1 MFTKNK
7 DEKSIVYDMV
17 EEITQEFAE
26 SIAADVKSEMEKNEK
41 LEAIVLNTD
50 DQHVSYKGFKV
61 LTQLALSQKKP
72 KFQMYVLTGLK
83 ATTTLIKSEG
93 MDNVLKLVESISE
106 VPQRA
111 GSAPKAGGGGSK
123 LDVSFIN
130 PFIEGAIKTLDV
142 QCQVTVT
149 IDKPLLK
156 TKDTKLPSIDIL
168 GVIGITSKAFNGNIS
183 ICFPSKVFLFIMS
196 KMLSEDYKE
205 ITKDLEDGAGE
216 ILNMIF
222 GHAKR
227 VLNENGHSFEKA
239 IPAIVRAKDLSVS
252 HLNDQGSII
261 LPFKSEAGDFYM
273 EISMSSGVTK

>member
-7 DEKSIVYDMV
+7 DEKSIVYEMV
-17 EEITQEFAE
+17 EELTQELAE
-26 SIAADVKSEMEKNEK
+26 SISVDVKKEMEANPK
-41 LEAIVLNTD
+41 LEAIIFNTHN
-50 DQHVSYKGFKV
+50 QHVGYKGFKV
-61 LTQLALSQKKP
+61 LSQLAVSQKRP
-72 KFQMYVLTGLK
+72 KLQMYVLTQLK
-83 ATTTLIKSEG
+83 ATISLIKSEG
-93 MDNVLKLVESISE
+93 MDIVLKVVETLSE

-111 GSAPKAGGGGSK
+111 GSAAKTTTK
-123 LDVSFIN
+123 LDVTFIN

-142 QCQVTVT
+142 QCQVTAT
-149 IDKPLLK
+149 IEKPILK
-156 TKDTKLPSIDIL
+156 TKETKLPSIDIL

-183 ICFPSKVFLFIMS
+183 ICFPEKVFLFIMS
-196 KMLSEDYKE
+196 KMLGEEYKE

-252 HLNDQGSII
+252 HLNDQGSIV
-261 LPFKSEAGDFYM
+261 LPFKSEAGEFFM
-273 EISMSSGVTK
+273 EINMNNGSPKV

>member
-7 DEKSIVYDMV
+7 DEKSIVYNIA
-17 EEITQEFAE
+17 EELTQELAE
-26 SIAADVKSEMEKNEK
+26 AIATDVKQEMTANEK
-41 LEAIVLNTD
+41 IEAIVFHTD
-50 DQHVSYKGFKV
+50 NQHVSYKGFKT
-61 LTQLALSQKKP
+61 LSQLAVAQKKP
-72 KFQMYVLTGLK
+72 KFQMYVLTQLK
-83 ATTTLIKSEG
+83 ATTTLIRSEG
-93 MDNVLKLVESISE
+93 MDIILKLVESMAE

-111 GSAPKAGGGGSK
+111 SSVSKPGGAK
-123 LDVSFIN
+123 MDVSFIN

-142 QCQVTVT
+142 QCQVAVT

-156 TKDTKLPSIDIL
+156 TKETKLPSIDIL

-183 ICFPSKVFLFIMS
+183 ICFPGKVFLFIMS
-196 KMLSEDYKE
+196 KMLGEDYKE

-261 LPFKSEAGDFYM
+261 LPFKSEAGDFFM
-273 EISMSSGVTK
+273 EISMNNDGAKG

>member
-7 DEKSIVYDMV
+7 DDKSIVYD
-17 EEITQEFAE
+17 ITDEVTLELAE
-26 SIAADVKSEMEKNEK
+26 AIAADAKQEIEANSK
-41 LEAIVLNTD
+41 LEAMIFNSGS
-50 DQHVSYKGFKV
+50 QHMAYKGFKV
-61 LTQLALSQKKP
+61 ISQLAVSNKKP
-72 KFQMYVLTGLK
+72 KFQMYLLSEVK
-83 ATTTLIKSEG
+83 ATLSLVRSEG
-93 MDNVLKLVESISE
+93 LDMILKPIEAITE
-106 VPQRA
+106 VPQKA
-111 GSAPKAGGGGSK
+111 GSKPTKAPTK

-130 PFIEGAIKTLDV
+130 PFIEGAVKTLDI
-142 QCQVTVT
+142 QCQVAVT

-156 TKDTKLPSIDIL
+156 TKEMKLPNIDIL

-183 ICFPSKVFLFIMS
+183 ICFPEKVFLFIMS

-261 LPFKSEAGDFYM
+261 LPFKSEAGEFYM
-273 EISMSSGVTK
+273 EISMNNG

>member
-7 DEKSIVYDMV
+7 DEKSLVYDIP
-17 EEITQEFAE
+17 EELTQELAE
-26 SIAADVKSEMEKNEK
+26 SLGSDVKKEMETNPK
-41 LEAIVLNTD
+41 LEAIVFNTD
-50 DQHVSYKGFKV
+50 NQLVSYKGFKI
-61 LTQLALSQKKP
+61 LSQLAVAQKRP
-72 KFQMYVLTGLK
+72 KLQMYVLTQLK
-83 ATTTLIKSEG
+83 ATITLIKSEG
-93 MDNVLKLVESISE
+93 MDIALKPVETLFE

-111 GSAPKAGGGGSK
+111 VSAAKPTTK

-156 TKDTKLPSIDIL
+156 TKDTKLPVIDIL
-168 GVIGITSKAFNGNIS
+168 GIIGITSKTFNGNIS
-183 ICFPSKVFLFIMS
+183 ICFPEKVFLFIMS
-196 KMLSEDYKE
+196 KMLGEDYIE

-252 HLNDQGSII
+252 HLSDQGSIV
-261 LPFKSEAGDFYM
+261 LPFKSEAGEFFM
-273 EISMSSGVTK
+273 EISINNGHPS

>member
-17 EEITQEFAE
+17 EELTQELAE
-26 SIAADVKSEMEKNEK
+26 SISADVKKEMEANPN
-41 LEAIVLNTD
+41 LEAIIFSIDN
-50 DQHVSYKGFKV
+50 QHVGYKGFKV
-61 LTQLALSQKKP
+61 LSLLAVSQKRP
-72 KFQMYVLTGLK
+72 KLQMYVLTQLK
-83 ATTTLIKSEG
+83 ATISLIKSED
-93 MDNVLKLVESISE
+93 MDIVLKVVESLSE

-111 GSAPKAGGGGSK
+111 GSAAKATTK
-123 LDVSFIN
+123 LDVTFIN

-149 IDKPLLK
+149 IEKPILK
-156 TKDTKLPSIDIL
+156 TKETKLPSIDIL

-183 ICFPSKVFLFIMS
+183 ICFPGKVFLFIMS
-196 KMLSEDYKE
+196 KMLGEDYKE

-227 VLNENGHSFEKA
+227 VLNESGHSFEKA
-239 IPAIVRAKDLSVS
+239 IPAIVRAKDLTVS
-252 HLNDQGSII
+252 HLNDQGSIV
-261 LPFKSEAGDFYM
+261 LPFKSEAGEFFM
-273 EISMSSGVTK
+273 EISMNNGLPKA